1 MIHHLQEA
9 DKPCSKRSHF
19 RSRGLCFKMSN
30 AWHVISSFLG
40 CFSFYGHTYIP
51 FGHRHLSEE
60 LSHLTSLYRS
70 KIQACFRQMFH
81 RLAYHEFAIQLC
93 VLLSWLQQQ
102 VPYIF
107 RLYSVPITALKK
119 FWKAMPTEVKIAI
132 HDGTKYQKNVPHSI
146 FIAVKRKPGQFSETF
161 VGFLDTAKSY
171 NQALKVT

>member
-107 RLYSVPITALKK
+107 RMYSVPITALKK

-132 HDGTKYQKNVPHSI
+132 HDRTKYQK
-146 FIAVKRKPGQFSETF
+146 KRSSFNIYCREKEARAIQWNIRRILRHCQIVQPS
-161 VGFLDTAKSY
+161 S
-171 NQALKVT
+171 KVT